1 MTRILIYSRNLRF
14 WHASAVD
21 GARAFREL
29 GERHG
34 FTADATE
41 DPAAF
46 RPDALRR
53 YAAVVF
59 LSTGGDVLDEAGQD
73 ALRAHLTAG
82 HGWLGVHAASTTAYD
97 WPWFEGLVG
106 ARFAGHPPIQT
117 APVRVADPGHPATA
131 HLPARWEWT
140 DEWYDFRSDPRENG
154 ARVLLTVD
162 EADYRG
168 ATMGRGP
175 AHPLAWCGEHDGAP
189 TFYTSLGHSPEA
201 YADPAFRTHLLGGLR
216 HLGISP

>member
-1 MTRILIYSRNLRF
+1 MARILIYRRNLRF
-14 WHASAVD
+14 PHASVVD
-21 GARAFREL
+21 GTRALGEL

-34 FTADATE
+34 FTVDATE
-41 DPAAF
+41 DPAVF
-46 RPDALRR
+46 RPAALRR

-59 LSTGGDVLDEAGQD
+59 LSTGGPVLDEAGQD

-82 HGWLGVHAASTTAYD
+82 HGWLGVHAASSTAYE

-106 ARFAGHPPIQT
+106 ARFDRHPAIQT

-140 DEWYDFRSDPRENG
+140 DEWYDFRSDPRERG

-162 EADYRG
+162 EADYTG
-168 ATMGRGP
+168 AAMGLADR
-175 AHPLAWCGEHDGAP
+175 HPLAWCGEHDGAP
-189 TFYTSLGHSPEA
+189 TFYTALGHAPEA
-201 YADPAFRTHLLGGLR
+201 YADRAFRGHLLGGLR
-216 HLGISP
+216 HVLG

>member
-1 MTRILIYSRNLRF
+1 MARILIYRRNLRF
-14 WHASAVD
+14 PHASALD
-21 GARAFREL
+21 GTRALHEL

-41 DPAAF
+41 DPAVF
-46 RPDALRR
+46 RPDTLRR

-59 LSTGGDVLDEAGQD
+59 LSTGGEVLDEAGQD

-82 HGWLGVHAASTTAYD
+82 HGWLGVHAASTTAYG

-106 ARFAGHPPIQT
+106 ARFDRHPPIQP
-117 APVRVADPGHPATA
+117 AVVRVADADHPSTA
-131 HLPARWEWT
+131 HLPARWDWT
-140 DEWYDFRSDPRENG
+140 DEWYDFRSDPREGG

-168 ATMGRGP
+168 SSMGSGDR
-175 AHPLAWCGEHDGAP
+175 HPIAWCGEHDGVP
-189 TFYTSLGHSPEA
+189 TFYTSLGHAPEA
-201 YADPAFRTHLLGGLR
+201 YTDPAFRAHLLGGLR
-216 HLGISP
+216 HVLV

>member
-1 MTRILIYSRNLRF
+1 MTRILIHSRNLRF
-14 WHASAVD
+14 WHPSVVD
-21 GARAFREL
+21 GVRALREL

-41 DPAAF
+41 DPAVF
-46 RPDALRR
+46 RPDTLRR

-59 LSTGGDVLDEAGQD
+59 LSTGGDILDEAGRD

-82 HGWLGVHAASTTAYD
+82 HGWLGVHAASATEYD

-106 ARFAGHPPIQT
+106 ARFAGHPAIQT
-117 APVRVADPGHPATA
+117 APVRVADPDHPATA

-140 DEWYDFRSDPRENG
+140 DEWYNFRSDPRG
-154 ARVLLTVD
+154 HGVRVLLTVD
-162 EADYRG
+162 EADYEG
-168 ATMGRGP
+168 GTMGP
-175 AHPLAWCGEHDGAP
+175 DHPLAWCGEHDGAP
-189 TFYTSLGHSPEA
+189 TFYTALGHAPEA

-216 HLGISP
+216 HVLGG